1 MHVTSED
8 GEFIYQK
15 TPRQIE
21 QSHHSLN
28 TELTEPESPMTV
40 CGIYLVTDPD
50 KIIEISIKQ
59 MSVSCEQGGLL
70 AVWINYLFQE

>member
-21 QSHHSLN
+21 QNHHNLN
-28 TELTEPESPMTV
+28 PELIEPESPMTV
-40 CGIYLVTDPD
+40 CGIYLVTDAD

-70 AVWINYLFQE
+70 AV

>member
-15 TPRQIE
+15 TPRQLEQNHHNNPELIE
-21 QSHHSLN
+21 S
-28 TELTEPESPMTV
+28 ESPMTV

-70 AVWINYLFQE
+70 AV